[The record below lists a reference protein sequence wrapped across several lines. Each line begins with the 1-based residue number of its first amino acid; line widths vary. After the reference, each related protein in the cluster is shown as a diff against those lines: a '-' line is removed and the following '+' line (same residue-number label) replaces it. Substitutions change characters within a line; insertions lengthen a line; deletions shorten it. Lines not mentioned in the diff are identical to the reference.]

1 MVTLKVLS
9 PVAPNFTLPN
19 TRLSVEVVRSA
30 IPVPLSVDCCGLV
43 VALSVS
49 VSVAP
54 CEPSVLGVNA
64 TPSVQFVLGAT
75 VIGIAPHVPVPL
87 SEYSDG
93 SDDIA
98 LETISGLVAPVLVTV
113 SVLVTV

>member
-1 MVTLKVLS
+1 MVTVNVFS
-9 PVAPNFTLPN
+9 PLVPNFWLRN
-19 TRLSVEVVRSA
+19 ARLFTEVVISA
-30 IPVPLSVDCCGLV
+30 TPVPLSAECCGLV

-54 CEPSVLGVNA
+54 CGPSALGVHA

-75 VIGIAPHVPVPL
+75 AIGIAPHVPVPL